1 MLIELKQFLQKDEKL
16 CIVKPFKTQ
25 VQIHSVL
32 MTFVFFCIYIYIV
45 PLTILVFLIYSTNLI
60 TDHYII
66 IFQYPIRFVLS
77 SKKQYEDGR
86 KLCNDMMMQ

>member
-1 MLIELKQFLQKDEKL
+1 MFIELKQFLQKDEKL
-16 CIVKPFKTQ
+16 CIVNPFKTQ

-32 MTFVFFCIYIYIV
+32 MTFVFFCIYICIV

-66 IFQYPIRFVLS
+66 IYQYPIRIVLS
-77 SKKQYEDGR
+77 SKNQREDGR